1 VNSDG
6 TITVT
11 DWKDY
16 PEGVP
21 KPESPLRL
29 VEGEEYAAARRAANA
44 ENRRIH
50 RNDPTLKDF
59 EFHEIQ
65 PVKFGGSPTDP
76 LNKIPLKSPQHDK
89 VTSWWK
95 AFQTAI
101 EKAT

>member
-29 VEGEEYAAARRAANA
+29 VEGEEYAAARNVADTANK
-44 ENRRIH
+44 RIH
-50 RNDPTLKDF
+50 INNPQLKGLHL
-59 EFHEIQ
+59 HEIQ

-76 LNKIPLKSPQHDK
+76 ANKIPLSPTDHYRMN
-89 VTSWWK
+89 TWWGI
-95 AFQTAI
+95 FQTAV
-101 EKAT
+101 ESAR